1 MNFKKIMA
9 TVTSFVL
16 VGSILAG
23 CTDTNKTTTTANTT
37 SAVTTT
43 AETTGTATTTAE
55 TKIESKASSVAEN
68 VNNAVS
74 TADSKIGEAVSNAS
88 DSLNSIASTADS
100 KASSVADNVKDA
112 VSNAGDSVNNAIST
126 ADSKVDGALSVADSK
141 IDGAVSNA
149 TSVASSVADNVE
161 NAVSNAS
168 SKVDGAVSNAT
179 SVASS
184 VAGNVENAVSNASNS
199 LTPAVNVNTNVK
211 MGLSTDEGGRGDK
224 SFNDAAIAGLDRIEK
239 EFGIKPVII
248 ESKEASQYA
257 QNLESI
263 ANTSDLIIGVGFKMT
278 SDINNVAQMYPEKN
292 FLLIDGVAE
301 APNVKNVLF
310 KEQEG
315 SFLLGVIAGKMT
327 KTGKVGFIGGV
338 EGDVIG
344 RFEAGFVAGVYSV
357 NPEAGKL
364 LADRTMVRYAGN
376 FSDADKGAELAK
388 DLYNSGADI
397 IFHAAGG
404 VGIGLFNAAKEMNK
418 FAMGVDSDQ
427 AAMIP
432 DKKDVILVSMMKK
445 VDVATYEAAK
455 ELIEGRFTPGTTSL
469 GLKEDAVGL
478 SPTLHP
484 ELAKNEEV
492 LKLVEEYKAKI
503 ASGEQKVP
511 ATVAELKDF
520 VK

>member
-1 MNFKKIMA
+1 MNFKKIIA
-9 TVTSFVL
+9 TVTSL
-16 VGSILAG
+16 VICGSLIAG
-23 CTDTNKTTTTANTT
+23 CEQKTQTTPITETKTNAATTLAEKKE
-37 SAVTTT
+37 
-43 AETTGTATTTAE
+43 ETTVAKVEDAVKDAKSNAE
-55 TKIESKASSVAEN
+55 GLVSKAEDKASSVASD
-68 VNNAVS
+68 A
-74 TADSKIGEAVSNAS
+74 KEAVSKAE
-88 DSLNSIASTADS
+88 D
-100 KASSVADNVKDA
+100 KASSVASDAKETVSKAEDKVGAVASDAKDA
-112 VSNAGDSVNNAIST
+112 L
-126 ADSKVDGALSVADSK
+126 SKVEDK
-141 IDGAVSNA
+141 
-149 TSVASSVADNVE
+149 ASSVA
-161 NAVSNAS
+161 SNAGETV
-168 SKVDGAVSNAT
+168 SKAEDKAN
-179 SVASS
+179 SVASK
-184 VAGNVENAVSNASNS
+184 VEEKVSNTVNAV
-199 LTPAVNVNTNVK
+199 TPNTNVK

-224 SFNDAAIAGLDRIEK
+224 SFNDAAIAGLDKIEK
-239 EFGIKPVII
+239 DYGIKPTII
-248 ESKEASQYA
+248 ESKEASQYQ

-278 SDINNVAQMYPEKN
+278 DDIKNVASMYPDKK

-301 APNVKNVLF
+301 GNNVKNVLF

-327 KTGKVGFIGGV
+327 KTNKIGFIGGV

-344 RFEAGFVAGVYSV
+344 RFESGFVAGVYSV
-357 NPEAGKL
+357 NKEAGKL

-388 DLYNSGADI
+388 DLYNNGADI

-404 VGIGLFNAAKEMNK
+404 VGIGLFNAAKETGK

-432 DKKDVILVSMMKK
+432 DKADVILVSMIKK

-455 ELIEGRFTPGTTSL
+455 ELIEGRYTTGITTL

-484 ELAKNEEV
+484 SLASNAEV
-492 LKLVEEYKAKI
+492 MKLVEEYKAKI
-503 ASGEQKVP
+503 SNGELVVP
-511 ATVAELKDF
+511 ATLAELKDF